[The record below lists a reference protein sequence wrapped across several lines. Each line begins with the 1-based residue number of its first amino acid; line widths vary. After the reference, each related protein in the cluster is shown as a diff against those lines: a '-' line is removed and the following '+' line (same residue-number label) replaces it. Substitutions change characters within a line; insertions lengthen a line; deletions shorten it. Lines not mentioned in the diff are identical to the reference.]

1 MELDVLERGV
11 SVRKIVFVF
20 ALLLTVSVVMIAANF
35 ESKILSNYGEYIK
48 TFNNYISVVE
58 KTGKLDVQPK
68 NKIDRAVYTIV
79 SELEPV
85 AYYRWIRMR
94 SFQIPAG
101 AVGNFQKIDMQYI
114 SKNLYERY
122 KTKDSVENL
131 ALSAFLVYVV
141 DDLYRQNV
149 GPTDFPQSPTFAE
162 AVFNL
167 VNTVSEHAANLTRV
181 YIQKS
186 IGAYG
191 KVLGD
196 YSYTNVDLKGLL
208 LSSLSKSYGGVV
220 PKDIASAI
228 KKFKLKVPEVDKVEI
243 PDALTDLVFDALSQK
258 EINEAIEDFKDHM
271 ARAMDST
278 ARAIKLFIS
287 TGRSTSTA
295 VDHALSSMISSLRIQ
310 ELLAANTVKRAV
322 SRKVNNRVL
331 KLENRL
337 ANQSKTSSSP
347 LIWRW
352 LIYALV
358 LIFFVFYRI
367 RTVKYV
373 LLSILTFESLVILF
387 GIDPM
392 LSRFNS
398 TIYGFLVV
406 MVAFLSILL
415 WFGILKNKKVLLSI
429 SSTAVIVLFISLL
442 FVPLYSNL
450 PSTRMSRNNTFL
462 KSAYAKIYEN
472 EIYGQ
477 NGILT
482 YHLKGIS
489 SDLTALRLDP
499 YNFVSQTISSYLST
513 MKRAKVYRGII
524 EYPAALRVNV
534 DRASPYFGYSN
545 LSTSTNLLKIVRDRA
560 NAALSDIQNRLKA
573 MSNKELVFSNTI
585 DDIYTLAAPML
596 RNEISKHVED
606 QVSSSNLKEITSAIN
621 KIVKKANMIPER
633 APNIFFFQT
642 REGSKLF
649 ILVALLLVSI
659 TFFGKN
665 WIYRFIIS
673 IITVIGSFMVLIPKA
688 IEIFV
693 EYGFPTYSHVL
704 RKGEGP
710 NTTMIWI
717 VIIVSLFVTF
727 EALHTRLSG
736 KKQIEK
742 EEGKV

>member
-1 MELDVLERGV
+1 VKKVL
-11 SVRKIVFVF
+11 FVF
-20 ALLLTVSVVMIAANF
+20 TLLLTVSVVMIAANF
-35 ESKILSNYGEYIK
+35 ESRILSNYEEYVK
-48 TFNNYISVVE
+48 TFNNYISIVE
-58 KTGKLDVQPK
+58 KTGKLDVQPT
-68 NKIDRAVYTIV
+68 NRIDRAVYTIV
-79 SELEPV
+79 GELEPA

-101 AVGNFQKIDMQYI
+101 AIGNFQKIDMQYI
-114 SKNLYERY
+114 SKNIYERY
-122 KTKDSVENL
+122 KTKDPVENL

-141 DDLYRQNV
+141 DNLYRQNV

-167 VNTVSEHAANLTRV
+167 VNTVSEHAASLVKT

-186 IGAYG
+186 VGAYG
-191 KVLGD
+191 NVLGD
-196 YSYTNVDLKGLL
+196 YSYNSVDLKKLL

-220 PKDIASAI
+220 PKDIADAI
-228 KKFKLKVPEVDKVEI
+228 KKFKLKVPAVDKIEI
-243 PDALTDLVFDALSQK
+243 PSTLAGLVFDALSQK
-258 EINEAIEDFKDHM
+258 EINGAIEDFKDHM
-271 ARAMDST
+271 TRVMDST
-278 ARAIKLFIS
+278 VRGIKLFIS
-287 TGRSTSTA
+287 TGRSTSVA
-295 VDHALSSMISSLRIQ
+295 VDHAMSSVVSSLKIQ

-337 ANQSKTSSSP
+337 ASQSKTSSSP

-358 LIFFVFYRI
+358 LIFFIFYKI
-367 RTVKYV
+367 RAVKYV
-373 LLSILTFESLVILF
+373 LLSILTFESLIILF
-387 GIDPM
+387 EIDPM
-392 LSRFNS
+392 LSRFDS

-406 MVAFLSILL
+406 MVAFLSMLS
-415 WFGILKNKKVLLSI
+415 WFGILKSKKVLLMI
-429 SSTAVIVLFISLL
+429 SSSAVIVLFISLL

-450 PSTRMSRNNTFL
+450 PSTRMSKNNNFL
-462 KSAYAKIYEN
+462 RSAYAKIYES

-499 YNFVSQTISSYLST
+499 YNFISQTISSYLST

-534 DRASPYFGYSN
+534 DRNSPYFGYTN

-560 NAALSDIQNRLKA
+560 DAALSDIQNRLKA
-573 MSNKELVFSNTI
+573 MSNKELIFSNTI
-585 DDIYTLAAPML
+585 DGIYTLAAPAL
-596 RNEISKHVED
+596 RDEISKHIED
-606 QVSSSNLKEITSAIN
+606 QVLSSNLKEISSTIN
-621 KIVKKANMIPER
+621 GIVKKANMIPEK

-649 ILVALLLVSI
+649 ILVALLLISI

-673 IITVIGSFMVLIPKA
+673 IITVVGSFMLLMPKA

-704 RKGEGP
+704 QKGEGP
-710 NTTMIWI
+710 NVVMIWI
-717 VIIVSLFVTF
+717 VVVVSLFVAF
-727 EALHTRLSG
+727 EALYTRLSG
-736 KKQIEK
+736 KKQFEK
-742 EEGKV
+742 EEGEV